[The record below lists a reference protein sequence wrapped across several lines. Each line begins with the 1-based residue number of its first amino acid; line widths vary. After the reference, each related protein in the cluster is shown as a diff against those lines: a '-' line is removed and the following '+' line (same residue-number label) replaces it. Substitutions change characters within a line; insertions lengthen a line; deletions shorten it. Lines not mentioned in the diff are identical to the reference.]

1 MATEVALKLT
11 ADGSQASNS
20 VKSIK
25 QQLREAQAEV
35 VRMSEKFGETSTQAA
50 EAAKK
55 AAELKDRIGDAKS
68 LTDAFNP
75 DAKFQAFGSALQ
87 GVVGG
92 FAALQGAQA
101 LFGAESED
109 LQKVLTKVQGAMA
122 LTQGLNA
129 ITAAKDSFKQL
140 GVVVMDTFRK
150 MSAATL
156 ATGIGLLIAA
166 VALLISKWDDLFGK
180 ASAAKVA
187 QDELNKSLEA
197 YTDGTKNAIAETNKV
212 SNAFELAKKGVITK
226 EQALKTYNDTL
237 GDSFGKTND
246 LNKAEKLFTDKAQ
259 TYIKIQGLK
268 AQANALFAKSA
279 EYAAKSAE
287 EAARGEQTKKDIE
300 NLDKIFI
307 TGANTAK
314 LKGEVDKNVLDI
326 QKSNTQISNSL
337 QEQAKKNLEEIENLS
352 KSANIA
358 TDFQIEKNKS
368 LEKSNKDA
376 GKKSDDAAKKRQTDR
391 SAEIEREK
399 QQTKDA
405 NAAQNELQKKLQ
417 DDITLS
423 LITNERKRAEVKLE
437 MDLEAAK
444 KDIENGKATASEKAE
459 SIALLERQ
467 YMINL
472 QQMKDKFAAE
482 DKDKADKQ
490 LEEDKAKKQ
499 KQLTDE
505 AALDLQRANNQDLTF
520 DERLQAVKE
529 REDAINTIVF
539 ESEAAKTE
547 YEKQNA
553 DARIK
558 IAQDEAAQKIAT
570 TKAIGDAMGQLSEII
585 GKETA
590 VGKGLAVAQAT
601 INTWLGATE
610 VLRAKTALPEPVATI
625 SKIVNVAAIVASGIK
640 SVKSILATKVPGG
653 GGGGGT
659 PPSLPQINAPLTPQT
674 QSTLLNQ
681 GQVNQLA
688 SATSRAFVLES
699 DVSGSQERIKRI
711 NRAARI
717 N

>member
-11 ADGSQASNS
+11 ADGSQASDS
-20 VKSIK
+20 VKSLK
-25 QQLREAQAEV
+25 SQVREAQAEV

-75 DAKFQAFGSALQ
+75 DKKFQAFGSALQ

-246 LNKAEKLFTDKAQ
+246 LDKAEKLFTDKAQ

-376 GKKSDDAAKKRQTDR
+376 VKKSDDAAKKRQTDR
-391 SAEIEREK
+391 NAEIEREK

-472 QQMKDKFAAE
+472 QQMKDKFVAE

-499 KQLTDE
+499 KQLADE
-505 AALDLQRANNQDLTF
+505 TALDLQRANNQDLTF
-520 DERLQAVKE
+520 QERLQAVKE
-529 REDAINTIVF
+529 REDAINSIVF

-558 IAQDEAAQKIAT
+558 IAEEEKNAKLQAADETANSLS
-570 TKAIGDAMGQLSEII
+570 QLSQLVGEQT
-585 GKETA
+585 G
-590 VGKGLAVAQAT
+590 VGKAMAVAAATISTTSAAIKAYERGVEVPFVGMALGPINAALAVAA
-601 INTWLGATE
+601 G
-610 VLRAKTALPEPVATI
+610 VANI
-625 SKIVNVAAIVASGIK
+625 RK
-640 SVKSILATKVPGG
+640 ILAVKVPNEK
-653 GGGGGT
+653 GT
-659 PPSLPQINAPLTPQT
+659 PPMPTNTQISAPLTPQIGT
-674 QSTLLNQ
+674 TTINQ

-688 SATSRAFVLES
+688 SATARAFVLES